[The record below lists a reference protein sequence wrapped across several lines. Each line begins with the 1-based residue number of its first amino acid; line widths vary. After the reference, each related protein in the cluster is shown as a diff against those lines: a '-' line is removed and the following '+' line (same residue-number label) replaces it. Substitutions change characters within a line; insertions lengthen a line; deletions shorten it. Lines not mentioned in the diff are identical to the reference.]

1 MKKKVLII
9 ISSLLIVG
17 VLAACQGI
25 SPATTR
31 QISAAGTG
39 KVYVVPDLAY
49 VYIGVHTQEADV
61 ATALSQ
67 NNSQAQ
73 SISDTLKGQGIA
85 AEDIQ
90 TTAFNVYPQQNYGP
104 DGQPTDTTYA
114 VDNTVFVTI
123 RDLSKLGTILDATVR
138 SGANTINGVSFDV
151 ADRTAAENQ
160 ARELAVENAK
170 ANAAELAR
178 LGNVTL
184 GQLMSISVYSNNNP
198 TPVYAE
204 KGGAAANSAAPIA
217 SGQLVIQ
224 VDANLS
230 YDIK

>member
-1 MKKKVLII
+1 MKKKVLVIV
-9 ISSLLIVG
+9 SSLLMIG

-25 SPATTR
+25 SPAGTR
-31 QISAAGTG
+31 QISATGTG

-178 LGNVTL
+178 LGNVAL

-204 KGGAAANSAAPIA
+204 KGGGAASSAAPIA